1 MDQKL
6 HSSFI
11 ILSKYSSIMGKIAI
25 RTTVVKDIYNF
36 AQAKI
41 INNCP
46 LNASLL
52 KARAIYALNPKD
64 LQIL

>member
-1 MDQKL
+1 MDEKL
-6 HSSFI
+6 HSCFI

-25 RTTVVKDIYNF
+25 RTIVVKDIYNF
-36 AQAKI
+36 AEVKI

-46 LNASLL
+46 FIASLL

-64 LQIL
+64 FQII

>member
-1 MDQKL
+1 
-6 HSSFI
+6 
-11 ILSKYSSIMGKIAI
+11 MGKIAI

-46 LNASLL
+46 LIASLL